1 MEMKKYVITYKDLD
15 PGCPDFRIVI
25 RAFSEDHAVEKFYA
39 DGDDWDIVS
48 IRRERDENRI

>member
-15 PGCPDFRIVI
+15 PGCPDFRTVI
-25 RAFSEDHAVEKFYA
+25 RAFSEDHAVEKFYV

-48 IRRERDENRI
+48 IRRER